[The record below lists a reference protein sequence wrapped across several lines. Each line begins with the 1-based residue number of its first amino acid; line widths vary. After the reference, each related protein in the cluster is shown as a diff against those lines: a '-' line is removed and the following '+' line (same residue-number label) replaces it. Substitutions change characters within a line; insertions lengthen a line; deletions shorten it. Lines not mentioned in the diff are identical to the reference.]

1 MTEAQPRDQQLDPL
15 DKSESVPDG
24 TARAGG
30 GGTKK
35 PAPTERKHSLLTQI
49 TELPILVLF
58 AFAIAVLIKTF
69 LVQAFFIPSESML
82 PTLEVG
88 DRVLVEKLS
97 YRFGEPERG
106 DVVVFARTVFGGEHP
121 DVAWYQDARNF
132 LRELLGLPTGLEEDY
147 IKRIVGV
154 EGDVISYAGK
164 PRRLTVNGK
173 AVDERAYV
181 HGGEDLGSSPLNAQ
195 ECKRLRMEKVD
206 EGCRVPTGKVFV
218 MGDNRSNSEDSR
230 VIGPI
235 DEVKIVGHAFV
246 VLWPVGNFGGI

>member
-1 MTEAQPRDQQLDPL
+1 MTEAQPRDPQLDPQADRSAPGAL
-15 DKSESVPDG
+15 APAER
-24 TARAGG
+24 TARDPGP
-30 GGTKK
+30 KK
-35 PAPTERKHSLLTQI
+35 EKKHSLLTQI

-88 DRVLVEKLS
+88 DRVLVEKLNN
-97 YRFGEPERG
+97 RFGEPERG
-106 DVVVFARTVFGGEHP
+106 DVVVFARTVFGGDHP
-121 DVAWYQDARNF
+121 DVPWYQDARNF

-154 EGDVISYAGK
+154 EGDVISYTGK
-164 PRRLTVNGK
+164 PRQLTVNGDP
-173 AVDERAYV
+173 VDERAYV
-181 HGGEDLGSSPLNAQ
+181 HGGEDLGSSPMNAQ
-195 ECKRLRMEKVD
+195 ECKRLRMEKAED
-206 EGCRVPTGKVFV
+206 GCRVPTGKVFV

-235 DEVKIVGHAFV
+235 EEAKIVGHAFV